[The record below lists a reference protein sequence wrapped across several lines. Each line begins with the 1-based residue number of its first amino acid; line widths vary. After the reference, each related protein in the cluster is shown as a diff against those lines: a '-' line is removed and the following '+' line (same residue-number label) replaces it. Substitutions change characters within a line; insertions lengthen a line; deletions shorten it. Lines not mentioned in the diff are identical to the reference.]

1 MSKGI
6 IKFGLKKIIE
16 APAVSL
22 WEKLVFDATWME
34 YRMQAAN
41 YNQQSKAT
49 LFTAIAR
56 ENSNAEKLHG
66 AVSTAAIGYIRQL
79 QDVIPGL
86 VNAHGKN
93 MIPFKNFKFNIIQSD
108 MVDSALHKVEI
119 IFISEP
125 LTLIDVYTN
134 RYLIAVG
141 DKLQQLQ
148 EGKEVETEL
157 ITQVEQLS
165 IYSFIKPA
173 V

>member
-6 IKFGLKKIIE
+6 IKFALQKIIKD
-16 APAVSL
+16 PAASL

-41 YNQQSKAT
+41 FNQQSKAT
-49 LFTAIAR
+49 LFTTIVN
-56 ENSNAEKLHG
+56 ENPKAEKLHD

-86 VNAHGKN
+86 TNAHGKN
-93 MIPFKNFKFNIIQSD
+93 IIPFKNFKFNIIQSD
-108 MVDSALHKVEI
+108 MVDSRLHKVEI

-125 LTLIDVYTN
+125 LTLIDVFNN

-141 DKLQQLQ
+141 NKLHQLQ

-157 ITQVEQLS
+157 ITQVDQLS
-165 IYSFIKPA
+165 IYSFIKPVA
-173 V
+173 